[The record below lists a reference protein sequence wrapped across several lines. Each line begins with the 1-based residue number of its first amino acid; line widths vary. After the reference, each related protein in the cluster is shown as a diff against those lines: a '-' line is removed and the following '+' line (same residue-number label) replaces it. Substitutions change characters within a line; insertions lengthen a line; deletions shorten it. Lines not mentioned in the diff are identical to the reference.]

1 MGDIFL
7 IVLGIVLAPFIT
19 CLVGA
24 AGLMGT
30 GWWRSARF
38 SNILNYLTIVAS
50 AVSLMLSFLL
60 IERFKSLNSSG
71 DNVPKLWPDYSFTV
85 PVIGE
90 MSEFILLDALSV
102 YFIFLVNLI
111 ALFVSWRAIFYLQ
124 NRHTDGTARRESP
137 AFFHTFINLF
147 HVTMVLVPLF
157 NNLVGLWIAIE
168 ATTLVSTLLVSFEN
182 RRESWEAAWKYL
194 IITSTGIIFAL
205 LGTMLLAHAAV
216 GSANEAGININSIMN
231 WEFLSSEKNAPKFDH
246 NSVQLAF
253 LFILVGYGAKAGLAP
268 LHTWLPDGHG
278 EAPPPISALLSG
290 VLLKSAMYAILRFYV
305 ITNATL
311 QDNAAFTSTVL
322 LGAGLLSLVIATP
335 FILKEKNYFKRVL
348 AYHSLEHMGII
359 TMGIGIGGNV
369 ALFGALLHIFNHALT
384 KALMF
389 LSFGHIVNRYEH
401 AAEALHREFKPTQIT
416 GVLRS
421 MPITGGILT
430 LGGLALVGM
439 PPFNIFYSEFII
451 MWGAIQ
457 RLVKDQTLPSL
468 SPWIIVAVILFIVST
483 TLIFFGLVGHLSR
496 LVLGKMPAEWQISE
510 GLRPLWPLIILFLL
524 VIWFGLG
531 TYPLAELINQSVE
544 VIAP

>member
-1 MGDIFL
+1 MDVFP
-7 IVLGIVLAPFIT
+7 IVLGIVLAPLIT
-19 CLVGA
+19 CLVGV

-30 GWWRSARF
+30 GWWRHALF
-38 SNILNYLTIVAS
+38 GKILNYLTIVAS
-50 AVSLMLSFLL
+50 AASLMLSFLL
-60 IERFKSLNSSG
+60 IGYFKFPNSLGESIT
-71 DNVPKLWPDYSFTV
+71 KTWPDYNFMV

-90 MSEFILLDALSV
+90 IHEFFLLDALSV

-205 LGTMLLAHAAV
+205 LGTMLLAHAAADLV
-216 GSANEAGININSIMN
+216 VESNSIMN
-231 WEFLSSEKNAPKFDH
+231 WTFLLEKAQNQSQSLDSD
-246 NSVQLAF
+246 SVKLAF

-311 QDNAAFTSTVL
+311 QDKAAFTSAVL
-322 LGAGLLSLVIATP
+322 LGAGLLSLVVATP

-359 TMGIGIGGNV
+359 TMGIGIGGEV

-384 KALMF
+384 KSLMF
-389 LSFGHIVNRYEH
+389 LSFGHIINRYEQ
-401 AAEALHREFKPTQIT
+401 AAGVLGRVFKPTQIT

-457 RLVKDQTLPSL
+457 LLAEDEISSPLPS
-468 SPWIIVAVILFIVST
+468 WIIIVTIVLFILST

-496 LVLGKMPAEWQISE
+496 LVLGKMPVEWQISE

-531 TYPLAELINQSVE
+531 ANPLSELINQSVKI
-544 VIAP
+544 VAP

>member
-1 MGDIFL
+1 MDIYL
-7 IVLGIVLAPFIT
+7 IIWGIVLAPSIT
-19 CLVGA
+19 CLVGV

-30 GWWRSARF
+30 GWWRHARF
-38 SNILNYLTIVAS
+38 SKILNSLTIVAS
-50 AVSLMLSFLL
+50 AVSLFLSFLL
-60 IERFKSLNSSG
+60 IRQFKFPDGSG
-71 DNVPKLWPDYSFTV
+71 ESVIKTWPDYSFTV

-90 MSEFILLDALSV
+90 MSKFILLDALSV

-111 ALFVSWRAIFYLQ
+111 AFFVSWRAIFYLQ
-124 NRHTDGTARRESP
+124 NRHTDGTARRESS

-205 LGTMLLAHAAV
+205 LGTMFLVHAAT
-216 GSANEAGININSIMN
+216 SLNDNNNSIIN
-231 WEFLSSEKNAPKFDH
+231 WTFLKDH
-246 NSVQLAF
+246 ALSLDAASVKLAF

-305 ITNATL
+305 ITNAKL
-311 QDNAAFTSTVL
+311 QDEAGFTSAIL
-322 LGAGLLSLVIATP
+322 LGTGLLSLVIATP

-359 TMGIGIGGNV
+359 TMGIGIGGEI
-369 ALFGALLHIFNHALT
+369 ALFGALLHIFNHAVT
-384 KALMF
+384 KSLMF
-389 LSFGHIVNRYEH
+389 LSFGHIINRYEL
-401 AAEALHREFKPTQIT
+401 AARTQGREFKPTQIT

-457 RLVKDQTLPSL
+457 PLVKNQIPSPL
-468 SPWIIVAVILFIVST
+468 SLWIIVAIVLFIAST

-544 VIAP
+544 VIAL